1 MNILVCVKQVPNTKH
16 MTIDPETNRLVRH
29 GISTILNPADRYS
42 LERALRLQDQYGGDV
57 TVITMGAAPAKEVLL
72 SAYMVGVDRCIHLV
86 DPAFGGSDT
95 YATAA
100 ILSAAIRYEERRK
113 GEPFD
118 IIFCGKSTIDGETGQ
133 VGPEIAEILGIPFY
147 SEISRIDYD
156 SVSYRIEYHSDHLSL
171 TVSAKPPV
179 LVTFP
184 FGGDACLR
192 PSFPERLKEADTIE
206 FPKLTLDDLSEWLN
220 RDEIGLSGSATRV
233 VRSFVPS
240 ASRETTLI
248 DKGTPEEKAKALY
261 DYLNGAGLLGQATEE
276 KPAETRTVEALP
288 KGEGR
293 IFVYMEQNKS
303 GGCTGVSLELLTP
316 AVEIS
321 RASGLRV
328 CAVVMGEE
336 ISVAVEELKEYPVDE
351 IITCKDPIF
360 ANRQLHD
367 YTDNLGRMIE
377 EYKPEGFLLAGTE
390 WSKNV
395 ASRIAAKFHTGLT
408 ADCSKIRFD
417 SEQGGIIWSRPA
429 YGGKLMADI
438 ICKTGRPQMGT
449 VREGVF
455 LRPDKCPGSPQIYEF
470 KAIPSKIS
478 ENVNI
483 LQSNITPAFS
493 RGDGS
498 DTSIVVGMGRGIRNM
513 DGFDLCCDLADALG
527 ADIGATKAATDMRLV
542 SSQYLIGSN
551 GKTVRPTIY
560 FACGMSGNFQHMTAV
575 LDSRCIV
582 AINNDPNAEIFQYA
596 NYGVVGDLFEIIPAF
611 MDLL

>member
-1 MNILVCVKQVPNTKH
+1 MNILVCVKQVPNTRH

-42 LERALRLQDQYGGDV
+42 LEKALRLQDQYGGEV
-57 TVITMGAAPAKEVLL
+57 TVITMGAAPAREVLL

-100 ILSAAIRYEERRK
+100 ILSAAIRYEEKRK

-147 SEISRIDYD
+147 SEISKIDYD
-156 SVSYRIEYHSDHLSL
+156 SVSFRIEYHSDHLSL
-171 TVSAKPPV
+171 SVSAKPPV

-184 FGGDACLR
+184 FGGDVCLR

-206 FPKLTLDDLSEWLN
+206 FPRLTFDDLSEWLD

-240 ASRETTLI
+240 ASRESTII
-248 DKGTPEEKAKALY
+248 DTGTPQEKAKKLY
-261 DYLNGAGLLGQATEE
+261 DYLTGAGLLGAAAEE
-276 KPAETRTVEALP
+276 KPARTRAVEAFP

-293 IFVYMEQNKS
+293 IFVYMEQNRQGK
-303 GGCTGVSLELLTP
+303 CTNVSLELLTP
-316 AVEIS
+316 AIEIGH
-321 RASGLRV
+321 ASGLRV

-336 ISVAVEELKEYPVDE
+336 TAEAVEELKEYAVDE
-351 IITCKDPIF
+351 IITCKDPVL

-377 EYKPEGFLLAGTE
+377 EYRPEGFLLAGTE

-395 ASRIAAKFHTGLT
+395 AARIAARFHTGLT

-417 SEQGGIIWSRPA
+417 SELGGIIWSRPA

-438 ICKTGRPQMGT
+438 ICRTKRPQMGT

-455 LRPDKCPGSPQIYEF
+455 IKPDKCPGNPQIHDF
-470 KAIPSKIS
+470 KAALSKIS
-478 ENVNI
+478 ENVTI
-483 LQSNITPAFS
+483 LQSSVIPSFS
-493 RGDGS
+493 KGDGS

-542 SSQYLIGSN
+542 SSKYLIGSN
-551 GKTVRPTIY
+551 GKTVRPSIY
-560 FACGMSGNFQHMTAV
+560 FACGISGNFQHMTAV
-575 LDSRCIV
+575 LDSGCIV
-582 AINNDPNAEIFQYA
+582 AVNTDPNAEIFQYA
-596 NYGVVGDLFEIIPAF
+596 NYGVVGDLFEFIPAF
-611 MDLL
+611 IDLL